1 MERKVESRGRLVYSV
16 RVLRRPV
23 GWDMAQDQVLI
34 VLAVLGLLLFL
45 GLLALALA
53 LRRRPGDELAGT
65 VLANV
70 QTSLGD
76 LGARLGQLSGEV
88 QAFAR
93 TQEGLRS
100 EVVQTREQ
108 GQAAVQQT
116 AEALTQRIHH
126 TQQALT
132 SVTELVNQTVRT
144 QELLAQHLGQVQ
156 ESLAGNLAAAQ
167 QGLRAEIAQ
176 TRELIAQI
184 QSADEI
190 REKRER
196 EAWDVL
202 KRLETVLAGTKS
214 RGMAGEN
221 ILATI
226 LAQLPAELRE
236 MNLTINNK
244 PVEFALRL
252 PHGRLLPIDSKWPA
266 LSQVERLQEVED
278 PALRKTLA
286 EEIQTE
292 VKKKVREVVKYLDPD
307 RTIQLGVLAVPDA
320 VFDLCVEAHVEAFK
334 QGVVIISYT
343 QAIPY
348 LLSLLQVVLRFGT
361 EIDTA
366 RLSQALTTVADALEK
381 MEGEVDG
388 RLSRTITQLQN
399 SREDLKGHLSRARQ
413 GVRGLQ
419 VEANPAELPPDPDA
433 TFGG

>member
-1 MERKVESRGRLVYSV
+1 MTQSQLLMLLG
-16 RVLRRPV
+16 
-23 GWDMAQDQVLI
+23 I
-34 VLAVLGLLLFL
+34 LALLLSL
-45 GLLALALA
+45 GIALVALSR
-53 LRRRPGDELAGT
+53 RRRPGEDLAQT
-65 VLANV
+65 VLAGL
-70 QTSLGD
+70 QTSLGE
-76 LGARLGQLSGEV
+76 LGARVGQLFGEV
-88 QAFAR
+88 QALAR
-93 TQEGLRS
+93 TQESVRS

-116 AEALTQRIHH
+116 AEALTQRIHQ

-132 SVTELVNQTVRT
+132 SVTELAHRTVRT

-156 ESLAGNLAAAQ
+156 ESLTGNLTAGQ
-167 QGLRAEIAQ
+167 QGLRTEIAQ
-176 TRELIAQI
+176 TRELVAQI
-184 QSADEI
+184 QAADQV
-190 REKRER
+190 REKHER

-226 LAQLPAELRE
+226 LAQLPPELLE

-266 LSQVERLQEVED
+266 LSQLERLQETED
-278 PALRKTLA
+278 PAVRKALA
-286 EEIQTE
+286 DEIQSE

-307 RTIQLGVLAVPDA
+307 RTIQLAVLAVPDA
-320 VFDLCVEAHVEAFK
+320 VFDLCLEAHVEAFK

-366 RLSQALTTVADALEK
+366 RLSQALRTIADALEK
-381 MEGEVDG
+381 MDGEVDG
-388 RLSRTITQLQN
+388 RLSRAITQLQN
-399 SREDLKGHLSRARQ
+399 SREDLKAQLSRARQ
-413 GVRGLQ
+413 GARGLH
-419 VEANPAELPPDPDA
+419 VEGAPAELPAAPDPPRLA
-433 TFGG
+433 

>member
-1 MERKVESRGRLVYSV
+1 MT
-16 RVLRRPV
+16 
-23 GWDMAQDQVLI
+23 QNQVLMLLVI
-34 VLAVLGLLLFL
+34 LALLLSL
-45 GLLALALA
+45 GMALLALFR
-53 LRRRPGDELAGT
+53 RRRPGEDLAQT
-65 VLANV
+65 VLAGL
-70 QTSLGD
+70 QTSLGE
-76 LGARLGQLSGEV
+76 LGTRVGQLSGEV
-88 QAFAR
+88 QALAR
-93 TQEGLRS
+93 TQETVRT

-116 AEALTQRIHH
+116 AEALTQRIHQ

-132 SVTELVNQTVRT
+132 SVTELAHRTVRT

-156 ESLAGNLAAAQ
+156 ESLTGNLTAGQ
-167 QGLRAEIAQ
+167 QGLRTEIAQ
-176 TRELIAQI
+176 TRELVAQI
-184 QSADEI
+184 QAADQV
-190 REKRER
+190 REKHER

-226 LAQLPAELRE
+226 LAQLPPELRE

-266 LSQVERLQEVED
+266 LSQLERLQETED
-278 PALRKTLA
+278 PAVRKALA
-286 EEIQTE
+286 DEIQSE

-307 RTIQLGVLAVPDA
+307 RTIQLAVLAVPDA
-320 VFDLCVEAHVEAFK
+320 VFDLCLEAHVEAFK

-366 RLSQALTTVADALEK
+366 RLSQALRTIADALEK
-381 MEGEVDG
+381 MDGEVDG
-388 RLSRTITQLQN
+388 RLSRAITQLQN
-399 SREDLKGHLSRARQ
+399 SREDLKAHLSRARQ
-413 GVRGLQ
+413 GVRVLH
-419 VEANPAELPPDPDA
+419 VEATPAELPAAPENPSL
-433 TFGG
+433 T

>member
-1 MERKVESRGRLVYSV
+1 MSQNQL
-16 RVLRRPV
+16 
-23 GWDMAQDQVLI
+23 LI
-34 VLAVLGLLLFL
+34 LLGILGFLFL
-45 GLLALALA
+45 LGIVVLVLT
-53 LRRRPGDELAGT
+53 LRRRPGGELAHT
-65 VLANV
+65 VLANL
-70 QTSLGD
+70 QTSLTD
-76 LGARLGQLSGEV
+76 LGSRVGQLSGEV
-88 QAFAR
+88 QAAAR
-93 TQEGLRS
+93 IQETVRS

-116 AEALTQRIHH
+116 AEALTQRVHQ

-132 SVTELVNQTVRT
+132 SVTELVHQTVRT

-156 ESLAGNLAAAQ
+156 ESLTGNLAAAQ
-167 QGLRAEIAQ
+167 QGLRTEIAQ

-184 QSADEI
+184 QAADQV
-190 REKRER
+190 REKHER

-214 RGMAGEN
+214 RGIAGEN
-221 ILATI
+221 ILGAI

-236 MNLTINNK
+236 TNLTINNK

-266 LSQVERLQEVED
+266 LSQLERLQEAED
-278 PALRKTLA
+278 PALRRALA
-286 EEIQTE
+286 DEIQSE
-292 VKKKVREVVKYLDPD
+292 VKKKIREVVKYLDPD
-307 RTIQLGVLAVPDA
+307 RTIRLGVLAVPDA

-343 QAIPY
+343 QVIPY

-366 RLSQALTTVADALEK
+366 RLSQALTTIADALEK
-381 MEGEVDG
+381 MDNEVDG

-399 SREDLKGHLSRARQ
+399 SREDLKAHLSRARQ
-413 GVRGLQ
+413 GVRGLH
-419 VEANPAELPPDPDA
+419 VEAGPAELPAGPEERSL
-433 TFGG
+433 T